1 MESNCFYPED
11 LPARSSAAAQLYLE
25 HSLLLAKIA
34 TGRFGLSPDEAE
46 NAIQDVFL
54 TFLRTPTVVR
64 DPRAWLVAA
73 ICNYC
78 RGHWRGRSVR
88 EPAAPEPFMHQLE
101 RTILSRQVMSRLPQ
115 SSQRVL
121 TMHYIEGLTAA
132 EIAGRLR
139 TSLRYAEQ
147 LIHRGLH
154 RARRAVS
161 SYDAL

>member
-1 MESNCFYPED
+1 METEIFHSED
-11 LPARSSAAAQLYLE
+11 VRARSSAAAKLYLE
-25 HSLLLAKIA
+25 YYVLLARIA

-54 TFLRTPTVVR
+54 TLLRTPAVVR
-64 DPRAWLVAA
+64 NPRAWLVAA
-73 ICNYC
+73 ICNSC
-78 RGHWRGRSVR
+78 RDHWRSRPVGES
-88 EPAAPEPFMHQLE
+88 ADPEPFLQQVE
-101 RTILSRQVMSRLPQ
+101 RTILSKQVLSRLPR

-132 EIAGRLR
+132 EIAKRLQ

-147 LIHRGLH
+147 LIHRGLY

>member
-1 MESNCFYPED
+1 METDYFRSED
-11 LPARSSAAAQLYLE
+11 LLARSSAAAKLYLE
-25 HSLLLAKIA
+25 HYVLLAKIA
-34 TGRFGLSPDEAE
+34 TGRFGLSRDEAE

-54 TFLRTPTVVR
+54 TFLRTPSVLR
-64 DPRAWLVAA
+64 NPRAWLVAA
-73 ICNYC
+73 ICNSC
-78 RGHWRGRSVR
+78 RDHWRGHTMR
-88 EPAAPEPFMHQLE
+88 EPATPEPFTQQLE
-101 RTILSRQVMSRLPQ
+101 RTILSKQVLSRLPQ

-132 EIAGRLR
+132 EIAKRLQ

-147 LIHRGLH
+147 LIHRGLY